1 MDLNIRGQKAVI
13 TGASKGIGRA
23 VADRLAAE
31 GADVH
36 LVARTS
42 ATLEAA
48 VSELKSDYGIEASFS
63 ALDLSE
69 SANIDR
75 LFVDRSDPIDIL
87 VNNAGA
93 IPGGSMDL
101 VDEDT
106 WRDAWDLKVFGYI
119 NMCRLAYARMRDSGQ
134 GVIINIIG
142 AAGERPSP
150 GYIAGSGGNASLMAI
165 TRALGGRSLEDGIR
179 VVAINP
185 GLIKTER
192 LVTILKTQ
200 ALERFGDEARWEELI
215 DPAFPPGNPQ
225 HIADL
230 VAFLA
235 SDLSGNT
242 TGTVLTG
249 DGGSCAR

>member
-1 MDLNIRGQKAVI
+1 MDLNIRGRKAII
-13 TGASKGIGRA
+13 TGGSMGIGRA
-23 VADRLAAE
+23 VADRLASE
-31 GADVH
+31 GVDVH
-36 LVARTS
+36 LVARTR

-48 VSELKSDYGIEASFS
+48 VSELKNTYDIDASFS

-69 SANIDR
+69 SANIGQVFADC
-75 LFVDRSDPIDIL
+75 SDPIDIL

-101 VDEDT
+101 IDESS
-106 WRDAWDLKVFGYI
+106 WREAWDLKVFGYI
-119 NMCRLAYARMRDSGQ
+119 NMCRLAYAKMRDAGQ

-150 GYIAGSGGNASLMAI
+150 GYIAGSAGNASLMAI

-185 GLIKTER
+185 GMIKTER

-200 ALERFGDEARWEELI
+200 ALERFGDEDQWEQLI
-215 DPAFPPGNPQ
+215 DPVFPPGNRQ

-230 VAFLA
+230 VAFLS

-242 TGTVLTG
+242 TGTIVTV
-249 DGGSCAR
+249 DGGSSVR

>member
-1 MDLNIRGQKAVI
+1 
-13 TGASKGIGRA
+13 
-23 VADRLAAE
+23 
-31 GADVH
+31 
-36 LVARTS
+36 
-42 ATLEAA
+42 
-48 VSELKSDYGIEASFS
+48 
-63 ALDLSE
+63 
-69 SANIDR
+69 
-75 LFVDRSDPIDIL
+75 
-87 VNNAGA
+87 
-93 IPGGSMDL
+93 MDL

-119 NMCRLAYARMRDSGQ
+119 NMCRRAYARMRDTGQ
-134 GVIINIIG
+134 GGVIVNIIG

-200 ALERFGDEARWEELI
+200 ALERFGNENQWEDLI
-215 DPAFPPGNPQ
+215 DPVFPPGNPE

-242 TGTVLTG
+242 TGTVLTV

>member
-1 MDLNIRGQKAVI
+1 
-13 TGASKGIGRA
+13 
-23 VADRLAAE
+23 
-31 GADVH
+31 
-36 LVARTS
+36 
-42 ATLEAA
+42 
-48 VSELKSDYGIEASFS
+48 
-63 ALDLSE
+63 
-69 SANIDR
+69 
-75 LFVDRSDPIDIL
+75 
-87 VNNAGA
+87 
-93 IPGGSMDL
+93 MDL
-101 VDEDT
+101 VVEDT
-106 WRDAWDLKVFGYI
+106 WREAWDLKVFGYI
-119 NMCRLAYARMRDSGQ
+119 NMCRLAYARMRDVGQ

-142 AAGERPSP
+142 AAGERPSQ

-185 GLIKTER
+185 GQIKTER

-200 ALERFGDEARWEELI
+200 ALERFGDEDRWEELI
-215 DPAFPPGNPQ
+215 DPVFPPGNPQ

-242 TGTVLTG
+242 TGTVLTV

>member
-1 MDLNIRGQKAVI
+1 MDLNIRGRKAVI

-31 GADVH
+31 GTDVH
-36 LVARTS
+36 LVARTV

-48 VSELKSDYGIEASFS
+48 VSELKTDYGIKASFS

-69 SANIDR
+69 STNVDQ
-75 LFVDRSDPIDIL
+75 LFADRSDPIDIL

-106 WRDAWDLKVFGYI
+106 WREAWDLKVFGYI
-119 NMCRLAYARMRDSGQ
+119 NMCRLAYARMRDAGQ

-242 TGTVLTG
+242 TGTVLTV

>member
-1 MDLNIRGQKAVI
+1 MDLKIRGRSAVI

-23 VADRLAAE
+23 VAERLAAE
-31 GADVH
+31 GVNVY
-36 LVARTS
+36 LVARTVT
-42 ATLEAA
+42 ALETAA
-48 VSELKSDYGIEASFS
+48 SELKDRYGVDVGFS
-63 ALDLSE
+63 ALDLSV
-69 SANIDR
+69 SSNVDQ
-75 LFVDRSDPIDIL
+75 LFAEYSGTVDIL

-93 IPGGSMDL
+93 IPGGSIDR
-101 VDEDT
+101 VDETT
-106 WRDAWDLKVFGYI
+106 WRQAWDLKVFGYI
-119 NMCRLAYARMRDSGQ
+119 NMCRLAYDRMRNAGH

-142 AAGERPSP
+142 AAGERPSA

-185 GLIKTER
+185 GQIKTER

-200 ALERFGDEARWEELI
+200 ALERFGDEDRWEELI
-215 DPAFPPGNPQ
+215 DPVFPPGNPQ

-242 TGTVLTG
+242 TGTVLTV

>member
-1 MDLNIRGQKAVI
+1 MDLNIRGRKAII
-13 TGASKGIGRA
+13 TGGSKGIGRA
-23 VADRLAAE
+23 VADRLASE
-31 GADVH
+31 GVDVH
-36 LVARTS
+36 LVARTP
-42 ATLEAA
+42 ATLEGA
-48 VSELKSDYGIEASFS
+48 VSELRNDYGINASFS
-63 ALDLSE
+63 ALDLSD

-75 LFVDRSDPIDIL
+75 LFADCSDPIDIL

-101 VDEDT
+101 VVEDT
-106 WRDAWDLKVFGYI
+106 WREAWDLKVFGYI
-119 NMCRLAYARMRDSGQ
+119 NMCRLAYARMRDVGQ
-134 GVIINIIG
+134 GVIINIVG
-142 AAGERPSP
+142 AAGERPSS

-185 GLIKTER
+185 GQIKTER

-200 ALERFGDEARWEELI
+200 ALERFGDEDRWEELI
-215 DPAFPPGNPQ
+215 DPVFPPGNPQ

-242 TGTVLTG
+242 TGTVLTV